1 MLTKAL
7 YHQQRQEHAN
17 LELDPSKFEHM
28 LENVNPQLKG
38 FFKFMMNLI
47 IPKER
52 SAHNIN
58 EAKKSIVGLCYTI
71 AGLRNKFVN
80 QHKLEVGL
88 YLMASGATWDAIDAM
103 SSLGYSACAKTVDEF
118 RKNVQ
123 KEYMLKI
130 EQHFIKNVF
139 FNL

>member
-1 MLTKAL
+1 MQMLTKVL
-7 YHQQRQEHAN
+7 YHQQRQKHAN
-17 LELDPSKFEHM
+17 LELDPLKFEHM
-28 LENVNPQLKG
+28 IENDNSQLKG
-38 FFKFMMNLI
+38 FFKYMMNLI

-88 YLMASGATWDAIDAM
+88 YLMALGVTWDAIDAI
-103 SSLGYSACAKTVDEF
+103 SSLEYSAYAKTVDKF
-118 RKNVQ
+118 RKKIK
-123 KEYMLKI
+123 KEYN
-130 EQHFIKNVF
+130 Q
-139 FNL
+139 